1 MTNSARGG
9 RRALPNRNNF
19 DPFAPSCSGI
29 PLALSVSMDRKIT
42 GNVIYAAAIFRCSHP
57 YMAALGRGVPMFTC
71 TECGYQ
77 TDELP
82 LRTGRAKPATT
93 LVSMPLRQRVR
104 RHSVA

>member
-1 MTNSARGG
+1 
-9 RRALPNRNNF
+9 
-19 DPFAPSCSGI
+19 
-29 PLALSVSMDRKIT
+29 MDRNRQ

-57 YMAALGRGVPMFTC
+57 YMAALGRDVPMFTC

-82 LRTGRAKPATT
+82 LRIGRVTPST
-93 LVSMPLRQRVR
+93 SPFRMPKHQHVR

>member
-1 MTNSARGG
+1 
-9 RRALPNRNNF
+9 
-19 DPFAPSCSGI
+19 
-29 PLALSVSMDRKIT
+29 MDRKVI

-82 LRTGRAKPATT
+82 LRTGRVPPSTSSFT
-93 LVSMPLRQRVR
+93 LPSRQRVR
-104 RHSVA
+104 RDSVA

>member
-1 MTNSARGG
+1 MPY
-9 RRALPNRNNF
+9 PNVMERN
-19 DPFAPSCSGI
+19 G
-29 PLALSVSMDRKIT
+29 T

-57 YMAALGRGVPMFTC
+57 FMAALGRDVPMFTC

-82 LRTGRAKPATT
+82 LRVGRVTHSTSPFRIPK
-93 LVSMPLRQRVR
+93 RQHVR